1 MFWVNYANT
10 SNAAVGQAQ
19 QQNYLVDT
27 KGEIEFPVLGKIK
40 IGGLTR
46 NEAIDILKNNLVDQ
60 VTSTVRWRET
70 MNFANELRVKKI
82 IELGSGKVLTGIA
95 KRMVKDVTAI
105 NIEVS
110 TDFDQF

>member
-1 MFWVNYANT
+1 MPIISNT
-10 SNAAVGQAQ
+10 TALPEN
-19 QQNYLVDT
+19 DT
-27 KGEIEFPVLGKIK
+27 
-40 IGGLTR
+40 
-46 NEAIDILKNNLVDQ
+46 DILKNNLVDQ

>member
-1 MFWVNYANT
+1 MSPAQLVMKEALSKINFCAPLVPIISNT
-10 SNAAVGQAQ
+10 TALPEN
-19 QQNYLVDT
+19 D
-27 KGEIEFPVLGKIK
+27 
-40 IGGLTR
+40 
-46 NEAIDILKNNLVDQ
+46 IDILKNNLVDQ

>member
-1 MFWVNYANT
+1 MPIISNT
-10 SNAAVGQAQ
+10 TALPEN
-19 QQNYLVDT
+19 DT
-27 KGEIEFPVLGKIK
+27 
-40 IGGLTR
+40 
-46 NEAIDILKNNLVDQ
+46 DILKNNLVDQ

-110 TDFDQF
+110 TDLDQF

>member
-1 MFWVNYANT
+1 
-10 SNAAVGQAQ
+10 
-19 QQNYLVDT
+19 
-27 KGEIEFPVLGKIK
+27 
-40 IGGLTR
+40 
-46 NEAIDILKNNLVDQ
+46 
-60 VTSTVRWRET
+60 

-95 KRMVKDVTAI
+95 KRMLKDVTAI

>member
-1 MFWVNYANT
+1 VVSIST
-10 SNAAVGQAQ
+10 PINAAIAPCPNGTDSRIAFPL
-19 QQNYLVDT
+19 NFNKTALPENDT
-27 KGEIEFPVLGKIK
+27 
-40 IGGLTR
+40 
-46 NEAIDILKNNLVDQ
+46 DILKNNLVDQ

-95 KRMVKDVTAI
+95 KRMLKDVTAI